1 MHPYGRLGSDIGME
15 TIKKNN
21 NCKAEKKNNLKNLN
35 IAEEEE
41 VRFFQPRGGRPTFSP
56 RVLTVEESSGSHPAE
71 LPKGERVRS
80 TGHVSQK
87 KFKNPWRISGPV
99 DWEFGREE
107 KKNEGNESKNLL
119 KHRKKNPKAPLFTL
133 NFLF

>member
-1 MHPYGRLGSDIGME
+1 M
-15 TIKKNN
+15 
-21 NCKAEKKNNLKNLN
+21 N

-41 VRFFQPRGGRPTFSP
+41 VRFFLPRGGRPSFSP

-71 LPKGERVRS
+71 FPKGERVRS

-107 KKNEGNESKNLL
+107 KIM
-119 KHRKKNPKAPLFTL
+119 RATKARTC
-133 NFLF
+133 